1 MFAIFIGITIF
12 ALVLTICLTIVEDKR
27 KKHEN
32 KQLKNN
38 LKKFDNANRL

>member
-1 MFAIFIGITIF
+1 MFAIFIVITIF

-27 KKHEN
+27 RKYEN

-38 LKKFDNANRL
+38 LKKFDNVNRL

>member
-1 MFAIFIGITIF
+1 MFAIFIVITIF

-27 KKHEN
+27 RKYEN

-38 LKKFDNANRL
+38 LKKLDDGNRL